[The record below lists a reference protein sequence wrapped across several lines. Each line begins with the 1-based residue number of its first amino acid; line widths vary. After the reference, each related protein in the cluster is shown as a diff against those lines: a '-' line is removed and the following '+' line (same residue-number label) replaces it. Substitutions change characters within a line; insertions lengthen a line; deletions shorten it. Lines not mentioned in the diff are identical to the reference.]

1 VRDKLATILLSKI
14 SKFNIKSSNKLDS
27 KKVENWTRS
36 GGSTGQGDGL
46 KGSMVDLVEGSGGTK
61 RRGPLKQL
69 LKTSVN
75 ILQSKVQGFILDQ
88 S

>member
-1 VRDKLATILLSKI
+1 MRDKLATILLSKI
-14 SKFNIKSSNKLDS
+14 SKFKIKSSNKLDS

-36 GGSTGQGDGL
+36 GIDWTRDGL
-46 KGSMVDLVEGSGGTK
+46 KGSMVDLVKGSGGTK